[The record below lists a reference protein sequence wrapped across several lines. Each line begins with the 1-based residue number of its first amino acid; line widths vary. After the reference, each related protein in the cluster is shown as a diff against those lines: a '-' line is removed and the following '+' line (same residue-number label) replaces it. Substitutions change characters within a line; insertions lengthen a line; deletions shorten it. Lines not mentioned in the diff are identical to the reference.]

1 MTLARGASI
10 VCGLLLLTAQ
20 SVAAQS
26 SVTGIVRDSAGRP
39 LASAEVVIEALIQA
53 CDCRSEWTI
62 RPHRCASRTAP
73 YPRAHAR
80 LRAVANMVRVTA
92 GESAQSDFVLERVPQ
107 QLDTVLVKDRARV
120 AGIGLAAFEE
130 RRSMGFGK
138 FLDSTYL
145 RANEQRGLGDILRE
159 IPGTV
164 ILTPPRQICRRGL
177 GCYNPPSTKR
187 VAGSS
192 RVAFIKPCFME
203 VFLDGALV
211 NRGSIAGEQADWE
224 GAFDL
229 NMVTTTGFAA
239 VEVYR
244 SSAEVPMIFQSPTAR
259 AACCCC
265 GRDDSSRASAAR
277 DESECLRRTESR
289 CES

>member
-39 LASAEVVIEALIQA
+39 IASAEVVIEALSKRAIA
-53 CDCRSEWTI
+53 DPNGRYILTDVPAGLRLI
-62 RPHRCASRTAP
+62 R
-73 YPRAHAR
+73 AR
-80 LRAVANMVRVTA
+80 MLGYVPVANMVRVTA

-211 NRGSIAGEQADWE
+211 NRGSIVGEQADWE

-244 SSAEVPMIFQSPTAR
+244 SSAEVPMIFQSPTST
-259 AACCCC
+259 C
-265 GRDDSSRASAAR
+265 GV
-277 DESECLRRTESR
+277 LLLWTRRQ
-289 CES
+289 